1 MPPTPEEQKQ
11 ILDDLHTL
19 AMEDVNNLWQDAS
32 MADLSSPEF
41 RGVITS
47 GVPELI
53 DPYAATAG
61 DLATTWYEDAAPE
74 SAYRATPAAL
84 APTQQMAASTSW
96 ALQASGEAALVK
108 IAGFGSRTIY
118 DQARN
123 TIVENAD
130 REPGATWARYASA
143 DACAFCR
150 MLASRAEVYASKAAA
165 TSVVGRKG
173 RPRGNQG
180 LGDRYHDHCRCR
192 AIAVRPGQT
201 YLPPDYAKDWDKQY
215 NAAVRETSDGGA
227 INLRAVL
234 AKMDELED
242 GGTVARSSTATA
254 KRVADTRAWLAAE
267 SQYNDAVAEWLAA
280 EQRYRTT
287 APPRVLTE
295 RQGRDLGRRTWRD
308 YADGVDV
315 ADREA
320 VRAYTG
326 NGYEDINEYL
336 RGLTST
342 VSDSNAAAIARLDR
356 VMDAAPRVPENLR
369 ASRAVGADVFSL
381 TEASDPRMLVGR
393 TFRDDGFLS
402 TALQSDI
409 RSVNRGEVELRLDV
423 PAGTRGLYV
432 SSHDRDDD
440 RSLAVFG
447 PSENEL
453 LLGRGVE
460 YEITGAVVD
469 GGRTILTGRVIGQR
483 GSGG

>member
-1 MPPTPEEQKQ
+1 MPPPNEKKD
-11 ILDDLHTL
+11 ILDDLNTL
-19 AMEDVNNLWQDAS
+19 ATQEVSEVWRDAS
-32 MADLSSPEF
+32 KLDLSSAEF
-41 RGVITS
+41 RSVIVQA
-47 GVPELI
+47 VPEVI

-61 DLATTWYEDAAPE
+61 DLAAGWYDEAAPE
-74 SAYRATPAAL
+74 LDYVAKPAAL
-84 APTQQMAASTSW
+84 PSIEKLTASTSW
-96 ALQASGEAALVK
+96 ALQATGEAALVS
-108 IAGFGSRTIY
+108 IAGFTSRAIFGQSRATVI
-118 DQARN
+118 
-123 TIVENAD
+123 ENAEA
-130 REPGATWARYASA
+130 EPGATWARHAQA
-143 DACAFCR
+143 GACAFCR
-150 MLASRAEVYASKAAA
+150 MLSTRNEVYASRASA
-165 TSVVGRKG
+165 TRVVGRKG
-173 RPRGNQG
+173 GARGNQR
-180 LGDRYHDHCRCR
+180 LGKRFHDHCRCT
-192 AIAVRPGQT
+192 ATEVRPGMVYT
-201 YLPPDYAKDWDKQY
+201 PPSYAQAWEKQY
-215 NAAVRETSDGGA
+215 TEAVQATSTGGA
-227 INLRAVL
+227 IDLRAVM
-234 AKMDELED
+234 AKMDEIES
-242 GGTVARSSTATA
+242 GGKVARSSTVAA
-254 KRVADTRAWLAAE
+254 KRAVDMRAWLAAE
-267 SQYNDAVAEWLAA
+267 SQYNDAVSEWLAA
-280 EQRYRTT
+280 EQKYRTT

-295 RQGRDLGRRTWRD
+295 SQGRDLGRRTWRD
-308 YADGVDV
+308 YADGVAV

-342 VSDSNAAAIARLDR
+342 VSDSNASAITRLDR

-393 TFRDDGFLS
+393 KFRDGGFMS
-402 TALQSDI
+402 TAMQSDI